1 MNHFVSNSPRQVWR
15 RLPVLLLASII
26 VPLTIAQAQPN
37 GPSLTID
44 LKSALAP
51 VSPMHY
57 GLMTE
62 EINHSYDGGLYAE
75 LVQNRAFLDNAQN
88 PVHWSVVQ
96 PDGAT
101 MALDKSQPLTE
112 ALPVRFARRSHE
124 RFAHSDGGRG
134 E

>member
-1 MNHFVSNSPRQVWR
+1 MNNLLQIR
-15 RLPVLLLASII
+15 RAMRGTSAGAAFDCLCFGSCLFRV
-26 VPLTIAQAQPN
+26 AQAQPN

-44 LKSALAP
+44 LKSAIAP

-96 PDGAT
+96 PNGATAT

-112 ALPVRFARRSHE
+112 ALPVSFARRSH
-124 RFAHSDGGRG
+124 
-134 E
+134 